1 MGIAGGRSCFPAW
14 RSWLTVVWSEMAKAE
29 NTSLADLHFCIHNLV
44 SFVCNAVGIPFWIC
58 AHVLRFA
65 RLHMLPS
72 RYHCSGAEM
81 QGEFASIDSERWF
94 ALVMEVTLCLPGN
107 KKARQRGGHRLAG
120 PGCGHTASN
129 PASFRTTANSMSLC
143 NLVQSCISCVISR

>member
-1 MGIAGGRSCFPAW
+1 MKWPKRRTRRSLICIFAYTTSSPSFATLLEFLFGFVLMFCDLPAF
-14 RSWLTVVWSEMAKAE
+14 T
-29 NTSLADLHFCIHNLV
+29 CY
-44 SFVCNAVGIPFWIC
+44 
-58 AHVLRFA
+58 LRDS
-65 RLHMLPS
+65 H
-72 RYHCSGAEM
+72 YHCSGAEM